1 MRPLPSLF
9 GFNCDLHS
17 IGVPHLVY
25 HSNTGAWF
33 FFNDFVL
40 LMILTFECNE
50 FSLLEQ

>member
-9 GFNCDLHS
+9 GFNCDLRLEY
-17 IGVPHLVY
+17 LVSFITPTLM
-25 HSNTGAWF
+25 HAFSTVIFA
-33 FFNDFVL
+33 L